1 MARVQIP
8 AGAFSERS
16 EENRPKEFEP
26 ESGASE
32 TTVVQIPAGASV
44 ATAPDYNIFRLKHL
58 DKRRRTLTRYYNCV
72 TV

>member
-16 EENRPKEFEP
+16 EKNRPKGVESG
-26 ESGASE
+26 SGASE

-44 ATAPDYNIFRLKHL
+44 ANAPDYNILQFKHL
-58 DKRRRTLTRYYNCV
+58 NKRRQTLTR
-72 TV
+72 